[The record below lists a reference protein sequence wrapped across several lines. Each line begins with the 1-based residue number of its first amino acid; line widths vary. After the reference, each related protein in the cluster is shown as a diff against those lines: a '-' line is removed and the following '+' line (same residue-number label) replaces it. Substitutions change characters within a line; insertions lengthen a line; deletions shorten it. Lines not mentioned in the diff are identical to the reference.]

1 MQDTFLAACES
12 VAADLRS
19 AQRNPDGSLQF
30 TIPRNHIDLWLSA
43 MNQARLTLAEIH
55 QFTND
60 DLSRPRPTP
69 TIRGSLLASKWAS
82 TAACKNC
89 LFLQLKNIIT
99 FKNIL

>member
-1 MQDTFLAACES
+1 MQETFLSAYES

-43 MNQARLTLAEIH
+43 MNQARLALAEIN

-60 DLSRPRPTP
+60 DLSRPRPPP
-69 TIRGSLLASKWAS
+69 TIRGVCPHANGHLQQPLRM
-82 TAACKNC
+82 AC
-89 LFLQLKNIIT
+89 FYS
-99 FKNIL
+99 